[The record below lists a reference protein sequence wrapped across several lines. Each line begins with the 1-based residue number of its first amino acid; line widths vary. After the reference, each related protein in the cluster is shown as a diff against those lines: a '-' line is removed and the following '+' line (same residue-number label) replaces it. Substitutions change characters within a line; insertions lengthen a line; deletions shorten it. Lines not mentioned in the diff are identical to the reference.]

1 MRITPQRAHALHRQ
15 GTPVPVGTE
24 LHLRVVTL
32 ALPAGAIE
40 TVITDLADETI
51 PPVAM
56 PALSC
61 RRWGLKTHDDDFPD
75 TCAVATFSGQMP
87 TVMEPDFPA
96 TVGLSNLASVAEH
109 AAHAEVRARLS
120 APP

>member
-1 MRITPQRAHALHRQ
+1 MQ
-15 GTPVPVGTE
+15 
-24 LHLRVVTL
+24 TL
-32 ALPAGAIE
+32 ALPSGAID
-40 TVITDLADETI
+40 TGITDRASETI
-51 PPVAM
+51 PPAAM
-56 PALSC
+56 PAFCC

>member
-1 MRITPQRAHALHRQ
+1 M
-15 GTPVPVGTE
+15 PVGTE

-56 PALSC
+56 PALCC
-61 RRWGLKTHDDDFPD
+61 RRWGLKTHDDDFQYKF
-75 TCAVATFSGQMP
+75 AVENFSGQTP
-87 TVMEPDFPA
+87 SVREPDLPA
-96 TVGLSNLASVAEH
+96 TVWLSNLASVAEH
-109 AAHAEVRARLS
+109 AAHAEVRARLPT
-120 APP
+120 PPINMKNTASTPTCSSGK